1 MKRRSVISQAA
12 SEEAKTG
19 QRCCDWPGCRAEAQ
33 HRAPR
38 SRNELRAYRWFCL
51 NHVRLYNASWNYYS
65 GMSEFEVEADVRRD
79 TVWQRPTWPMGA
91 TPHSRIRANAMF
103 DGLGVFD
110 GAAASPPP
118 PPPVSKP
125 RQEALDVM
133 ELQLPLTAACLK
145 ARYKQ
150 LVKIHHPDANGGDKA
165 AEERFKQI
173 SEAYKI
179 LMEDLA
185 S

>member
-1 MKRRSVISQAA
+1 MKRKSVISLAG
-12 SEEAKTG
+12 SEEAETE
-19 QRCCDWPGCRAEAQ
+19 QRSCDWPGCCAEAL

-38 SRNELRAYRWFCL
+38 SRNELRTYRWFCL
-51 NHVRLYNASWNYYS
+51 AHVRLYNASWNYYS
-65 GMSEFEVEADVRRD
+65 GMSEGEVEADVRRD
-79 TVWQRPTWPMGA
+79 TVWHRPTWPMGGS
-91 TPHSRIRANAMF
+91 PHGRNHADAIFEGMGIF
-103 DGLGVFD
+103 DGP
-110 GAAASPPP
+110 AAPPP
-118 PPPVSKP
+118 PPPSP
-125 RQEALDVM
+125 RQEALDLM
-133 ELQLPLTAACLK
+133 ELHLPLTAASVK

-165 AEERFKQI
+165 AEERFKRI

>member
-12 SEEAKTG
+12 SEEAETG
-19 QRCCDWPGCRAEAQ
+19 QRCCDWPGCRAEGA

-38 SRNELRAYRWFCL
+38 SRNELRLYRWFCL
-51 NHVRLYNASWNYYS
+51 DHVRLYNASWNYYS
-65 GMSEFEVEADVRRD
+65 GMSENEVEADLRRD
-79 TVWQRPTWPMGA
+79 TVWQRPTWPMGGS
-91 TPHSRIRANAMF
+91 PNGRIRANAMF
-103 DGLGVFD
+103 EGLGIFD
-110 GAAASPPP
+110 GPAPPP
-118 PPPVSKP
+118 PPPPPSP
-125 RQEALDVM
+125 RQEALDLM
-133 ELQLPLTAACLK
+133 ELQLPVTAATVK

-165 AEERFKQI
+165 AEERFKRI